1 MRAGLISGLRLQGA
15 LSCRSGLAIR
25 SPLILDCLAVSATP
39 HSPAS
44 LPSAFP
50 ASLPAIAAG
59 SPEDRFLALFARL
72 VIERLLTEHHAGAE
86 LSAPAAAPAT
96 ATASAMSSFLAS
108 KSHKGYLQ

>member
-1 MRAGLISGLRLQGA
+1 M
-15 LSCRSGLAIR
+15 
-25 SPLILDCLAVSATP
+25 SATP

-44 LPSAFP
+44 LPSASP

-86 LSAPAAAPAT
+86 LSAPAAAPAPATVTATAT
-96 ATASAMSSFLAS
+96 ATASAMSSFPAS
-108 KSHKGYLQ
+108 KSHKSYLQ